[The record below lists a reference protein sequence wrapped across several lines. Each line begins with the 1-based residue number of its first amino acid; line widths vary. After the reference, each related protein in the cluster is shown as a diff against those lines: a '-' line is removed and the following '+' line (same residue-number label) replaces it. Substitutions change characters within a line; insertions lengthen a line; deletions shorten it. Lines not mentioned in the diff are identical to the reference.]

1 VDAAVALGASSP
13 VSDLLYDESGGLW
26 VATQDGLWW
35 RGEGPGRPLLDAS
48 PGLGE
53 AARRVHRLARA
64 GEVLAV
70 ATDAGVFVA
79 WHGVGWQRVS
89 AAGNPVKVLALECG
103 PGRCGLW
110 WFDGGRLWRA
120 ALRLRGVERGG
131 FALRVDEVV
140 QHAILGAPT
149 AGSPVDLVLGSPL
162 GDVIAVYGRALAV
175 RSWRAVSAASR
186 SGGSPSPT
194 PSRGQAPEAV
204 WPGWTIWR
212 PVMPPGAM
220 SRRLFFTLGEYWL
233 ATDRGLLRAVD
244 PRAGWARAAPPAGS
258 SAIAGLAQGGS
269 EVWAATGRGV
279 LRGSTAADPVERP
292 GDAGEVQV
300 SRRSRAPGAPVEPT
314 IQELHRL
321 ALQHL
326 GLDPR
331 RARDLRRRAAQRSWW
346 PEVELG
352 FGYGGERTRRRD
364 RDQTYSSGATRQL
377 FDRDR
382 SRGHDW
388 DAGLELRWDLAAA
401 IFDPELIDLAREH
414 RAQIALR
421 DDVLDEV
428 TQLYFERLRV
438 LGSLAAL
445 RGSGGARG
453 LAETRS
459 EARRLRERAE
469 ELAAGLD
476 AWTGGAFSHPKETHP
491 WVPDRSE

>member
-1 VDAAVALGASSP
+1 
-13 VSDLLYDESGGLW
+13 
-26 VATQDGLWW
+26 
-35 RGEGPGRPLLDAS
+35 
-48 PGLGE
+48 
-53 AARRVHRLARA
+53 
-64 GEVLAV
+64 
-70 ATDAGVFVA
+70 
-79 WHGVGWQRVS
+79 
-89 AAGNPVKVLALECG
+89 
-103 PGRCGLW
+103 
-110 WFDGGRLWRA
+110 
-120 ALRLRGVERGG
+120 
-131 FALRVDEVV
+131 
-140 QHAILGAPT
+140 
-149 AGSPVDLVLGSPL
+149 
-162 GDVIAVYGRALAV
+162 
-175 RSWRAVSAASR
+175 
-186 SGGSPSPT
+186 
-194 PSRGQAPEAV
+194 
-204 WPGWTIWR
+204 
-212 PVMPPGAM
+212 M
-220 SRRLFFTLGEYWL
+220 
-233 ATDRGLLRAVD
+233 
-244 PRAGWARAAPPAGS
+244 
-258 SAIAGLAQGGS
+258 
-269 EVWAATGRGV
+269 
-279 LRGSTAADPVERP
+279 
-292 GDAGEVQV
+292 
-300 SRRSRAPGAPVEPT
+300 
-314 IQELHRL
+314 
-321 ALQHL
+321 
-326 GLDPR
+326 
-331 RARDLRRRAAQRSWW
+331 
-346 PEVELG
+346 ELG